1 MFDANPGSPCSDL
14 NKDQPYAILPAEAG
28 ALLSVAAK
36 EAQPPAI
43 APSPPLNA
51 KDVID
56 PPLPPVAK
64 MGSSDEEAPPH
75 APPHSGTI
83 ATSAN
88 LGLSLLAILAL
99 GVLFAVE

>member
-1 MFDANPGSPCSDL
+1 M

-43 APSPPLNA
+43 APSPPLDA

-56 PPLPPVAK
+56 PPLPPVANI
-64 MGSSDEEAPPH
+64 GSSDGEAPPH